1 MSEDT
6 KETLDVS
13 QAISI
18 LAAEIKQQKEQ
29 LHQLQTAN
37 TPAPPQDAFN
47 SPITLK
53 TLLAELPN
61 LVQMAKQTGLIKPDN
76 PQDPLL
82 NYKLA
87 IGEKALERVFEDLNK
102 TLFNKS
108 EIRGV
113 KDVMN
118 NTGVQ

>member
-18 LAAEIKQQKEQ
+18 LAAEIKEQKEQ

-37 TPAPPQDAFN
+37 TTSPPQDAFN

-87 IGEKALERVFEDLNK
+87 IGEKALERVFDDLNK

-108 EIRGV
+108 EIGGV
-113 KDVMN
+113 RDVMN

>member
-1 MSEDT
+1 M
-6 KETLDVS
+6 
-13 QAISI
+13 
-18 LAAEIKQQKEQ
+18 
-29 LHQLQTAN
+29 
-37 TPAPPQDAFN
+37 
-47 SPITLK
+47 
-53 TLLAELPN
+53 PN